1 MQPPLMMSS
10 PSAFLNNEPRVCKPS
25 NVKTEIIDIPDQSPT
40 KEPMDERTNS
50 SSTTKEDLLR
60 LLVKMSPTEVDRLV
74 KGDREKPEKESTSHK
89 ASVSSS
95 SGRRSTNVGVAT
107 KMSHGDVLSD
117 HSRLNARRVA
127 AAAAATESSALSGE
141 SDTETDTA
149 MTPGGGRRSGKPER
163 RTAHNLIEKKY
174 RCSINDRIN
183 HLKIMLTGEDAK
195 LSKSATLRKAIDY
208 IHFLQTQNEQLNA
221 RNEQLKRALLARGVE
236 VPDSPVAVESHNM
249 NVQSPA
255 DSSNPSSPGAR
266 DSPSPKPRS
275 KRARPMH
282 DRSRVTLLA
291 LLLCMVVWNPFSLL
305 LGASSASSLVAARA
319 DTPLDPSSQM
329 PGRTLQST
337 DPDAFEGVDELAAD
351 TLLRSL
357 CVWALNL
364 IVIACVLTRLLIYGE
379 PITDS
384 DSFSG
389 SQFRRHKT
397 LAEQEIAKGNL
408 CEAQRQFYKCLEALN
423 RPLPAPGID
432 ELFALLWQTFRH
444 LLNMVWIG
452 RWLSQRKRSGI
463 KLVSVS
469 RWHAETALI
478 YHRLHQL
485 HLMGL
490 STLGD
495 GLSGLGL
502 SLSAVNLAEAAG
514 SALSHRALVD
524 IYIHAALRA
533 RTTLPGFFGSTL
545 QMYFLKRAQRR
556 PKQGDY
562 GAIISTNGWLFHP
575 AGRRFISDEKTLAMG
590 LSFKNTQ
597 GFPFCTVQR
606 NAHPMEHLTAAFK
619 LHLLNKM
626 LNTVLS
632 RADDADE
639 SAQLN
644 P

>member
-1 MQPPLMMSS
+1 MDFSLNDVPNSDPFLSLDTDLDDVSEVIRSNWTLEPYPAEVQFQPFPAHRLPTGPPTGTSWAESQIGSVEDRLFQALPEQEKNLEIGSIVTLLQQEDTHYQQNQQPSASHYQAMEIQVPSDGTHLGAQRAAAGFSPNGFVFHQQQQAVKPSTRFTFGQASTVQSLLQKPVGAANNFSSIQMQPPLMMSS

-291 LLLCMVVWNPFSLL
+291 LL
-305 LGASSASSLVAARA
+305 
-319 DTPLDPSSQM
+319 
-329 PGRTLQST
+329 
-337 DPDAFEGVDELAAD
+337 
-351 TLLRSL
+351 
-357 CVWALNL
+357 
-364 IVIACVLTRLLIYGE
+364 
-379 PITDS
+379 
-384 DSFSG
+384 
-389 SQFRRHKT
+389 
-397 LAEQEIAKGNL
+397 
-408 CEAQRQFYKCLEALN
+408 
-423 RPLPAPGID
+423 
-432 ELFALLWQTFRH
+432 
-444 LLNMVWIG
+444 
-452 RWLSQRKRSGI
+452 
-463 KLVSVS
+463 
-469 RWHAETALI
+469 
-478 YHRLHQL
+478 
-485 HLMGL
+485 
-490 STLGD
+490 
-495 GLSGLGL
+495 
-502 SLSAVNLAEAAG
+502 
-514 SALSHRALVD
+514 
-524 IYIHAALRA
+524 
-533 RTTLPGFFGSTL
+533 
-545 QMYFLKRAQRR
+545 
-556 PKQGDY
+556 
-562 GAIISTNGWLFHP
+562 
-575 AGRRFISDEKTLAMG
+575 
-590 LSFKNTQ
+590 
-597 GFPFCTVQR
+597 
-606 NAHPMEHLTAAFK
+606 
-619 LHLLNKM
+619 
-626 LNTVLS
+626 
-632 RADDADE
+632 
-639 SAQLN
+639 
-644 P
+644 